1 MFKGLC
7 TCYLLT
13 CISVH
18 VHVHA
23 TKCLMKADF
32 KATCTCMQNC
42 SYHMLELENGLLYKG
57 LFSYVGRVTSLAKF
71 VLACLGV
78 RLDSNG

>member
-1 MFKGLC
+1 M
-7 TCYLLT
+7 YLLSAYMYFST
-13 CISVH
+13 CTSYK
-18 VHVHA
+18 VHA

-32 KATCTCMQNC
+32 KATCMQNC

>member
-1 MFKGLC
+1 ML
-7 TCYLLT
+7 
-13 CISVH
+13 
-18 VHVHA
+18 
-23 TKCLMKADF
+23 
-32 KATCTCMQNC
+32 QNC